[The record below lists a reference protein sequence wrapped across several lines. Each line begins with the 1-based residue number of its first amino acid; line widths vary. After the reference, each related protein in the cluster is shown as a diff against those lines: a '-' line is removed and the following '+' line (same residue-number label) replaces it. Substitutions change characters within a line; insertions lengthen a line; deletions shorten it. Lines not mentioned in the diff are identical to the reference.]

1 MRSFAAGSHSPKAMG
16 DSKIDEIDFFPRLP
30 IVRLVL
36 TCLAFGV
43 LSWAFVNEVRFEFQ
57 LAGPP
62 ALGDLVEAV
71 GIGLLLLT
79 SFCFITSF
87 LLLQFRLRFTEA
99 GIRRLTLFG
108 PRFIPW
114 GSVRAAQVESYRGYL
129 TLGLW
134 VSRRRWACVPLLEF
148 RRSACLLAEIRRRV
162 PVEVRASDKELA
174 LLGDL

>member
-1 MRSFAAGSHSPKAMG
+1 MKVMDHSRIEG
-16 DSKIDEIDFFPRLP
+16 IDFGPQVP

-43 LSWAFVNEVRFEFQ
+43 LGWAFVNELRFELQ
-57 LAGPP
+57 QTDRP
-62 ALGDLVEAV
+62 ALGDMVEV
-71 GIGLLLLT
+71 IGIGVLLLG

-99 GIRRLTLFG
+99 GLHRLTLFG

-114 GSVRAAQVESYRGYL
+114 GSVRAAQVESYRGFL
-129 TLGLW
+129 VLVLW
-134 VSRRRWACVPLLEF
+134 VSQRRWICVPLLEF
-148 RRSACLLAEIRRRV
+148 KRSARLLAEIRRRV
-162 PVEVRASDKELA
+162 PVEVQVSHKQLA